1 MVSLSSLSSR
11 EIAPQNGNSYINHDE
26 ISVVQQV
33 VPHLLEARPWAKI
46 AVLTFY
52 KGQFDELMK
61 HTSQFSALQVSRLQL
76 SFMLCVS

>member
-1 MVSLSSLSSR
+1 MIWINVESR
-11 EIAPQNGNSYINHDE
+11 ETTPQKSKSYINHDE